1 MLRSLVAFFRT
12 GPDRVPPIGDRELL
26 DRTYHRYRTRVFWSV
41 TLGYAWFYVAR
52 VNFSVVKKPLLD
64 EGILTGTEMGLIGSA
79 MLGVYAV
86 GKLLNG
92 FLADHANIRRFMSAA
107 LAASAAVNLVLGF
120 TTWFWAFLVLWAL
133 NGWFQSVGSA
143 PSVVSL
149 SQWFSPRELGTRYG
163 LWSVSHS
170 LGEGLS
176 FVVTAAMVSGLGWR
190 WGFWWPGLACLGV
203 AWGLSRT
210 LADRPGTLGLPP
222 VSDWRNDHP
231 APPPDPDPPGG
242 DSPSRGSV
250 WVSQRE
256 VLGHPAIWV
265 LGLAGATMS
274 ATRYGVMNWG
284 MLFLQEAKGYS
295 MNQAGSI
302 LSVYPIAALAGAGLS
317 GIISD
322 RLFRSRRN
330 VPALLMGIL
339 VTASLV
345 ALVELPSSGAFVDSA
360 ILVVFGFHMGGLLTY
375 LGGLMAVDLS
385 PKRAAGAA
393 MGVIG
398 AFCYLGAAVQ
408 DTVSG
413 WLVDRGRTV
422 TDGVSS
428 YDFLPLLGFWIGC
441 SVASIALTLLVWN
454 ARPRE

>member
-1 MLRSLVAFFRT
+1 LARSPLDFFRT
-12 GPDRVPPIGDRELL
+12 GPDRLPPLQDPGLV
-26 DRTYHRYRTRVFWSV
+26 DRTYRRLRLRVFWSV

-64 EGILTGTEMGLIGSA
+64 EGILTATQMGLIGSA

-107 LAASAAVNLVLGF
+107 LAGSALVNLALGF
-120 TTWFWAFLVLWAL
+120 TTWFWAFLGLWAL

-176 FVVTAAMVSGLGWR
+176 FVATAALVSSLGWQ
-190 WGFWWPGLACLGV
+190 WGFWWPGLACLGA
-203 AWGLSRT
+203 AWVLSRT
-210 LADRPGTLGLPP
+210 LADRPATYGLPP
-222 VSDWRNDHP
+222 VADWRNDHP
-231 APPPDPDPPGG
+231 APRPAPEDAPD
-242 DSPSRGSV
+242 RTGSATSI
-250 WVSQRE
+250 WASQRE
-256 VLGHPAIWV
+256 VLRLPAIWV
-265 LGLAGATMS
+265 LGLAGVTMS

-284 MLFLQEAKGYS
+284 MLFLQEGKGYS
-295 MNQAGSI
+295 MTEAGSI
-302 LSVYPIAALAGAGLS
+302 LSVYPLAALAGAALS
-317 GIISD
+317 GVISD

-330 VPALLMGIL
+330 VPSLLMGVL
-339 VTASLV
+339 VTLSLF
-345 ALVELPSSGAFVDSA
+345 ALAELPAGDPWVDSA
-360 ILVVFGFHMGGLLTY
+360 ILAVFGFHMGGLLTY
-375 LGGLMAVDLS
+375 LGGLMAVDLA

-398 AFCYLGAAVQ
+398 AFCYLGAAIQ

-413 WLVDRGRTV
+413 WLVDRGRTML
-422 TDGVSS
+422 DGVAR
-428 YDFLPLLGFWIGC
+428 YDFQPLLAFWIGC

-454 ARPRE
+454 AKPRE

>member
-1 MLRSLVAFFRT
+1 MPNPLVAFFRT
-12 GPDRVPPIGDRELL
+12 GPDRVPPIADRAVV
-26 DRTYHRYRTRVFWSV
+26 DQTFRRYRTRVFWAV

-79 MLGVYAV
+79 MLGVYAF
-86 GKLLNG
+86 GKLFNG

-107 LAASAAVNLVLGF
+107 LAASAIINLVLGF

-149 SQWFSPRELGTRYG
+149 SQWFSPGELGTRYG

-176 FVVTAAMVSGLGWR
+176 FLLTAALVSALGWR
-190 WGFWWPGLACLGV
+190 WGFWWPGLACLAV
-203 AWGLSRT
+203 AWVLSRT

-222 VSDWRNDHP
+222 VAEWRNDHP
-231 APPPDPDPPGG
+231 SPRPDPGPEDPGHR
-242 DSPSRGSV
+242 SAQSI
-250 WVSQRE
+250 WASQRE

-284 MLFLQEAKGYS
+284 MLFLQESRGYS
-295 MNQAGSI
+295 MNEAGSI
-302 LSVYPIAALAGAGLS
+302 LSVYPVAALAGAGLS
-317 GIISD
+317 GVLSD
-322 RLFRSRRN
+322 RLFHSRRN
-330 VPALLMGIL
+330 VPALLMGL
-339 VTASLV
+339 VVTASLV
-345 ALVELPSSGAFVDSA
+345 ALAVLPARNPWLDSA
-360 ILVVFGFHMGGLLTY
+360 IMVCFGFHMGGLLTY

-398 AFCYLGAAVQ
+398 IFCYLGAAVQ

-422 TDGVSS
+422 VDDVPV
-428 YDFLPLLGFWIGC
+428 YDFGPLLAFWIGC
-441 SVASIALTLLVWN
+441 SVVSILMTLLVWN